1 MATPLGGIS
10 RRRFLAGSGGLA
22 LLGACGSGTKSGT
35 GSGGNR
41 NGDGA
46 SPFTLVEFFPSEAL
60 RPGSP
65 QRLPVSLANPDGS
78 FVDRMPAELTFQVT
92 PDGSQEAISTTTV
105 PSHSAGLPRAYLPL
119 VFTPPVA
126 GIYDIATTVDGKALT
141 STIQVPATSEVP
153 APGQPMIPVDTP
165 TMANPRGVELVCSA
179 DPPCPL
185 HDVTLTEALASGQP
199 VAWLVSTP
207 RFCQQAICGPV
218 LDLLLAQRAAFP
230 GIKMLH
236 SEVYVSVAAAQGQL
250 GQSPAADPATA
261 LQEAVRRYA
270 LTYEPVLFLAMPG
283 GAISERLDVIYDET
297 ELLGALH
304 RLLG

>member
-1 MATPLGGIS
+1 MASPLGGMS
-10 RRRFLAGSGGLA
+10 RRRFLAGSAGLA
-22 LLGACGSGTKSGT
+22 LLSACGNS
-35 GSGGNR
+35 GSGSAGN
-41 NGDGA
+41 A
-46 SPFTLVEFFPSEAL
+46 SPYTLVEFFPSEAL

-78 FVDRMPAELTFQVT
+78 FLDQMPTEQTFQVT
-92 PDGSQEAISTTTV
+92 PNGAQQPISTTTV
-105 PSHSAGLPRAYLPL
+105 PAHSVGLPRAYLPL
-119 VFTPPVA
+119 VFTPPAA
-126 GIYDIATTVDGKALT
+126 GLYDIATTVGGKNLT
-141 STIQVPATSEVP
+141 STIEVPASSPVP
-153 APGQPMIPVDTP
+153 APGEPMIPVDTP
-165 TMANPRGVELVCSA
+165 TTADPRGVELVCSA

-185 HDVTLTEALASGQP
+185 HDVTLTQALASGKP

-218 LDLLLAQRAAFP
+218 LDLLVAQQPAFP

-250 GQSPAADPATA
+250 GQSPSADPAQA

-270 LTYEPVLFLAMPG
+270 LSYEPVLFLAMPG
-283 GAISERLDVIYDET
+283 GTISERLDVIYDQT
-297 ELLGALH
+297 ELLGALN